1 MKTLLKQLIVIA
13 CSSVFV
19 INAGAADESRK
30 SIDDL
35 NLRGSDCILIR
46 TIRDYTALDDSHLLI
61 RGSARRGYFVTLG
74 RPAFGA
80 RSSYR
85 LGFSSRDD
93 QLCPY
98 GGDSIVFGGLG
109 NESISVRS
117 ISRVNEE
124 QIDQILIRF
133 GKKTPTEKQTPT
145 PAEVKGAEVEEL
157 D

>member
-1 MKTLLKQLIVIA
+1 MKIFLKQLFIIV
-13 CSSVFV
+13 CSSLFLMVEV
-19 INAGAADESRK
+19 TAEEPGKRL
-30 SIDDL
+30 DDL

-74 RPAFGA
+74 RPAFGI
-80 RSSYR
+80 RSSFR

-124 QIDQILIRF
+124 QIEEILIRF
-133 GKKTPTEKQTPT
+133 GKKTPPDKQTPT
-145 PAEVKGAEVEEL
+145 PADVKGAEVEEL